1 MGDLTHNLDSCGN
14 DPDFQAGLRL
24 FNAGHFWHAHEEW
37 EALWL
42 RSYGPGRQFVQGL
55 IQVAAALVH
64 WQRGNP
70 RGLRLNWAKAR
81 PKLLGLPSPAG
92 GIDLDALIAWM
103 DGMADATIS
112 EAPALPLAGSTAG
125 PAHN

>member
-1 MGDLTHNLDSCGN
+1 MDDLTHNLDSCGN
-14 DPDFQAGLRL
+14 DADFQAGVRL

-42 RSYGPGRQFVQGL
+42 RSHGTQRRFVQGL

-92 GIDLDALIAWM
+92 GIELAALIAWM
-103 DGMADATIS
+103 DGMADAAVS
-112 EAPALPLAGSTAG
+112 EAPTLPAAGAEGGS
-125 PAHN
+125 PPN